1 MTIADALAYSIT
13 NDAIRFPID
22 TIVILCCSCHAPK
35 YLTPL
40 LLEKPQPVRNTRPIV
55 NIPPVKMQ
63 HLANAIGSISNQ
75 HPRASFSSVGIRVL
89 QGAAASAGLTIQY
102 REAPGRRRQDRSAPS
117 TPPAQAGTAPCAGVR
132 YCTMCTSTDGAAGGH
147 GGAGSGG
154 SRKRSLL

>member
-1 MTIADALAYSIT
+1 MMPYA
-13 NDAIRFPID
+13 
-22 TIVILCCSCHAPK
+22 CSLPYRHYCH
-35 YLTPL
+35 TVL
-40 LLEKPQPVRNTRPIV
+40 LLPCPEIFEKPQPVGHTHPIV

-102 REAPGRRRQDRSAPS
+102 REEAPGRRRQDRSAPS
-117 TPPAQAGTAPCAGVR
+117 TPPAQAGTAPCAGER